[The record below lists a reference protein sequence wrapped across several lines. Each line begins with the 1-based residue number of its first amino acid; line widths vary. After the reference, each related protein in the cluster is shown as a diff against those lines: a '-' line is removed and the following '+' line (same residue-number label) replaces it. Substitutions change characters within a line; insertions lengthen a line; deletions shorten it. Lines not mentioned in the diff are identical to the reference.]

1 MSDDGTLND
10 LRDQIS
16 AIDRAIFAAV
26 NERLRL
32 VAQLKQVKQEQGLA
46 FVDPE
51 REAALLEER
60 LRENNGP
67 LSADG
72 LRAFYVELLALV
84 KREAR

>member
-1 MSDDGTLND
+1 MTDDGTLHD
-10 LRDQIS
+10 LRAQIT

-32 VAQLKQVKQEQGLA
+32 VAQLKQFKREQGLD

-51 REAALLEER
+51 REAALIDER
-60 LRENNGP
+60 LRENDGP

-84 KREAR
+84 KREAP

>member
-1 MSDDGTLND
+1 MSGDGTLNE

-26 NERLRL
+26 NERLEL

-46 FVDPE
+46 FVDPD
-51 REAALLEER
+51 REAALIDER
-60 LRENNGP
+60 LRENDGP

-84 KREAR
+84 KREAP